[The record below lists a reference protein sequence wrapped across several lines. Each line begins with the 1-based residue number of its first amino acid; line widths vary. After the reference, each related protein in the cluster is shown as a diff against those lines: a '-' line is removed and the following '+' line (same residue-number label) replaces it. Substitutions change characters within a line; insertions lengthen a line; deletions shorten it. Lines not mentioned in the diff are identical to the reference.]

1 MNASGLGHGR
11 DVDLT
16 MLIVVSLVTEL
27 KTLPAIFRILAPSK
41 GSCLLEAIMDMAIP
55 LDLSESRQ
63 ISTTYQK
70 KRKKKYLEIFR
81 SSPSDIL
88 FTFQIRTKSIDGIFS
103 WAVNHIEIPIPMD
116 IKIFDDCQFLI
127 RLKRLVG

>member
-16 MLIVVSLVTEL
+16 MLIVVFLVTEL

-41 GSCLLEAIMDMAIP
+41 RSCLLEAIMDMAVP
-55 LDLSESRQ
+55 LGLSESRQ
-63 ISTTYQK
+63 ISTTNQIK
-70 KRKKKYLEIFR
+70 KSLSIFR

-103 WAVNHIEIPIPMD
+103 WAVNHIEISISMD

-127 RLKRLVG
+127 RLKRSIG

>member
-41 GSCLLEAIMDMAIP
+41 GSCLLEVIMDMAIP

-70 KRKKKYLEIFR
+70 KEKKNISKFLDPHLLISFLHFR
-81 SSPSDIL
+81 SGQSPLTGYSPG
-88 FTFQIRTKSIDGIFS
+88 R
-103 WAVNHIEIPIPMD
+103 
-116 IKIFDDCQFLI
+116 
-127 RLKRLVG
+127 